1 MTGLSERQEE
11 GFLTPRFTFKKLKQH
26 MMFGNITYVR
36 EVKQCVGVIAMTE
49 HRQHAKEVES
59 KATYQEN

>member
-11 GFLTPRFTFKKLKQH
+11 GFLTPRFTFNKPKQH
-26 MMFGNITYVR
+26 MTFDNITHVR

-49 HRQHAKEVES
+49 HRQHAKEVEP
-59 KATYQEN
+59 KARKTNE